1 MKNQTLKTML
11 LILIVIG
18 SKTNISAQQWPTIGK
33 GFGNAPYFSPAAS
46 GTYYSPSV
54 AFSTRSNVFYTAFI
68 VANTY
73 ELVVMKSSAI
83 TGILGK
89 VSWTKVGKISI
100 NANYT
105 APYIA
110 INPITDEPNVVCIDN
125 KKNEYIVQRFNQS
138 QNMWQQVGV
147 ITEKAVDNFLPILS
161 FKPNTEELYIA
172 FISGANNA
180 EVVVKKYDKNGW
192 NSVGKNTI
200 GNSIAN
206 IPQTP
211 GGGGYNIIYHRSC
224 SFAFQPNTNEL
235 CIAYVNTNNY
245 LQVKKLS
252 AADENWYDYGILSS
266 LGKAEAISWNALAFN
281 PLNNMPY
288 LAYSVAYSPYGGYK
302 VQVAKGKVGKQF
314 PGASIPTFIW
324 QDVLSDSLKL
334 NNATSSIAFAPNTDN
349 LYITGHDASFGVF
362 LVKKFTGTTWSNL
375 GYTYCSGIPYPL
387 LSIGPSCG
395 YNNARQTPTLV
406 FNTITGKAT
415 LAYSNELS
423 GMYELRYEP

>member
-18 SKTNISAQQWPTIGK
+18 SKTNMSAQPWPTIGK
-33 GFGNAPYFSPAAS
+33 GFGSAPYLGSPVN
-46 GTYYSPSV
+46 GWYYSPTI
-54 AFSTRSNVFYTAFI
+54 AFSATSNVFYTAF
-68 VANTY
+68 VAASTY
-73 ELVVMKSSAI
+73 ELVVMKSSAL

-105 APYIA
+105 APCIA
-110 INPITDEPNVVCIDN
+110 INPITDEPYVACIDN
-125 KKNEYIVQRFNQS
+125 KKNEYIVQRFNAN
-138 QNMWQQVGV
+138 QNTWDQVGS
-147 ITEKAVDNFLPILS
+147 ISDKAVDNFLPVLS

-200 GNSIAN
+200 GSSIAS
-206 IPQTP
+206 IPSNSSYP
-211 GGGGYNIIYHRSC
+211 IITHRSC

-235 CIAYVNTNNY
+235 CIAFVNASNY

-252 AADENWYDYGILSS
+252 SVDENWYDYGILSS

-288 LAYSVAYSPYGGYK
+288 LAYSVADITYK
-302 VQVAKGKVGKQF
+302 VKVAKGKAGKQF
-314 PGASIPTFIW
+314 PGTSTPTFIW

-334 NNATSSIAFAPNTDN
+334 NNAASSIAFAPNTDN
-349 LYITGHDASFGVF
+349 LYITGHDAAGGVY

-375 GYTYCSGIPYPL
+375 GYTYCSGITYPL
-387 LSIGPSCG
+387 PSIGPSCG
-395 YNNARQTPTLV
+395 YNNARQTPGLV
-406 FNTITGKAT
+406 FNSITGKAN
-415 LAYSNELS
+415 LVYSNELS